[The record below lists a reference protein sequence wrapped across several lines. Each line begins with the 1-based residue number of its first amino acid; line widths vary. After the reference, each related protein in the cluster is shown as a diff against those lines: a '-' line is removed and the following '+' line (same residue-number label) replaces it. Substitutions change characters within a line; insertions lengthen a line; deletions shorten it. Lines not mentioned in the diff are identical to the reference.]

1 MSNTSKHKYQAS
13 LIYSCKKKK
22 KKSPQ
27 SIIPQINAILFNIHI
42 SLHEIIVNNIDSR
55 GKEKITQ

>member
-22 KKSPQ
+22 KNPQ
-27 SIIPQINAILFNIHI
+27 YIIPQINAILFNIHI